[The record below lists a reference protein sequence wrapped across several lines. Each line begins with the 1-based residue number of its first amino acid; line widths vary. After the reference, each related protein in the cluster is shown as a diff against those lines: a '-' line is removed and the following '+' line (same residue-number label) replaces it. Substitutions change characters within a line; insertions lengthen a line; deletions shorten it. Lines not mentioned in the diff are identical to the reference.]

1 MYIYVFFIL
10 NEKDVCKHITHTKN
24 YTITISIGGLLFIL
38 ENIFWL
44 GCGQSLPYAI
54 LVIVLIVWIGVE
66 NMFDKYKN
74 GYEQFCEFNK
84 LVINM
89 PRHQFGKMNILF
101 AKDLAIVLD
110 GILVPSNMELTIIN
124 LYVLV
129 HSYLNKFKPN
139 ISEFIY
145 GLFDLEAEPYQYYRS
160 NDGKARDFRH
170 LVMIMRMWGML
181 EPDENQINKINY
193 NICKEFFTLNENEQE
208 GLRAKIIGM
217 DIIDNPMF
225 ITLDL
230 IKDRI
235 KKNKNFSY
243 KPAISILKYI
253 KEIARPV
260 SQFEISNLLGIIAP
274 SAHSSNELFDNA
286 IKIGKQMPN
295 NILEHQNWF
304 FKYMNWY
311 DEYGNLFRYKSS
323 QAPHFKFNSFL
334 LFMEDLNLIKKL
346 PNESFVLTAYSEK
359 LLKENIPAE
368 VVELEKY
375 ISIAEESYS
384 DKDLADLILYN
395 IKPSLLKYVAQ
406 NEDFITAMNFRS
418 INNPKYQKGKKV
430 RNRLIAE
437 LAKIKANYTC
447 QISKK
452 PTFKDIKGNNYVE
465 SHHIIE
471 FNGEDGPDIVD
482 NLLVI
487 SPFYHSLLHHACEEE
502 IVNLYDHIRKNN
514 IVNIEM
520 FKKMYDKYHCIE
532 EKHIEYL
539 LQKKLISTIEFNELK
554 EYITKN

>member
-1 MYIYVFFIL
+1 
-10 NEKDVCKHITHTKN
+10 
-24 YTITISIGGLLFIL
+24 
-38 ENIFWL
+38 
-44 GCGQSLPYAI
+44 
-54 LVIVLIVWIGVE
+54 
-66 NMFDKYKN
+66 MFDSYKN

-110 GILVPSNMELTIIN
+110 GISVPSDMELTIIN
-124 LYVLV
+124 LYALA
-129 HSYLNKFKPN
+129 HSYLNEFKPDV
-139 ISEFIY
+139 SEFIY
-145 GLFDLEAEPYQYYRS
+145 GLFNLEANPYQYYKN

-181 EPDENQINKINY
+181 EPDKKQKNKINY
-193 NICKEFFTLNENEQE
+193 DVCQEFFTLNVNEQE

-235 KKNKNFSY
+235 KQKNNFSY
-243 KPAISILKYI
+243 KPATSILKYI
-253 KEIARPV
+253 KEIGRPA

-274 SAHSSNELFDNA
+274 NINSSDELFNNA

-295 NILEHQNWF
+295 NVLEHQNWF

-311 DEYGNLFRYKSS
+311 DEYGKLFRYTSS

-346 PNESFVLTAYSEK
+346 PDESFVLTSYSEE
-359 LLKENIPAE
+359 LLMENIPAE
-368 VVELEKY
+368 VVELERY
-375 ISIAEESYS
+375 INIAEKSYS

-395 IKPSLLKYVAQ
+395 IKPSLLKYAAQ

-437 LAKIKANYTC
+437 LAKVKANYTC
-447 QISKK
+447 QISNK
-452 PTFKDIKGNNYVE
+452 PTFKDTKGNNYVE

-471 FNGEDGPDIVD
+471 FNGEDGPDIID

-487 SPFYHSLLHHACEEE
+487 SPFYHSLLHHACNEE

-514 IVNIEM
+514 IVNVEM
-520 FKKMYDKYHCIE
+520 FKNMYDKYHCIE
-532 EKHIEYL
+532 EKHIKCL
-539 LQKKLISTIEFNELK
+539 LQKKLISNIEFNELK